1 MRLIQIALPFLTLY
15 NASIHAAPNFHAFP
29 APSYKGPVAKARLS
43 DVKSRQYAANLRSV
57 EKGPVNFAGSGI
69 FAIWGCGA
77 SCVMGASVDARTG
90 NVAWLPFTVCCWST
104 DIPEPLEFRAD
115 SRLLVVHGSRD
126 ETGPGSAVHYYTFDG
141 KKFSELL
148 TRDDAADH

>member
-1 MRLIQIALPFLTLY
+1 MRLMQIAFSFLMLHS
-15 NASIHAAPNFHAFP
+15 ASINAAADFHAFP
-29 APSYKGPVAKARLS
+29 VPSYTGPFAKARLT
-43 DVKSRQYAANLRSV
+43 DVKSRQYAAHLRSA
-57 EKGPVNFAGSGI
+57 EKGPVNFAGSGML
-69 FAIWGCGA
+69 AMWGCGA
-77 SCVMGASVDARTG
+77 SCIMAASVDAKTG

-104 DIPEPLEFRAD
+104 NISEPLEFRAD

-148 TRDDAADH
+148 TRDDAKHH

>member
-1 MRLIQIALPFLTLY
+1 MRLLPIALPFLMLY
-15 NASIHAAPNFHAFP
+15 SACIHAAPDFDAFP
-29 APSYKGPVAKARLS
+29 VPAYKGPVAKARLS
-43 DVKSRQYAANLRSV
+43 DENSRQYAAHLRSAK
-57 EKGPVNFAGSGI
+57 KGPVNFAGSGI
-69 FAIWGCGA
+69 LAIWGCGA

-104 DIPEPLEFRAD
+104 DITEPLEFRSD
-115 SRLLVVHGSRD
+115 SRLLVVHGSRN
-126 ETGPGSAVHYYTFDG
+126 ETGPGSTVHYYTFDG